1 MVEFDGQLG
10 RRSGEADE
18 QGEEGKDGFQERA
31 RCRVAMLLTIPQICT
46 QKDSPCR
53 TAMRNV
59 LAGAAKS
66 CKPGAVSARNVGVEV
81 SPNNLGQIGQDQN
94 QCGGEK
100 NESRLTY
107 FRMFE
112 HG

>member
-1 MVEFDGQLG
+1 MVNCAA
-10 RRSGEADE
+10 EAGSALSKAKRAKIDFKR
-18 QGEEGKDGFQERA
+18 QA
-31 RCRVAMLLTIPQICT
+31 RCKVAMALTIPEIGA

-59 LAGAAKS
+59 PAGAAKS
-66 CKPGAVSARNVGVEV
+66 CKPGAVKARNVGVEG
-81 SPNNLGQIGQDQN
+81 SPNDLGQVGQDQN
-94 QCGGEK
+94 QCGGEQ